1 VQGIKRVLMLFIV
14 FIFLTGCSVLN
25 PYHSQFSCPDTYN
38 GKCVPLKQA
47 YEESKKNVEPGNES
61 EKKDKKSDSSKNETK
76 EGLKKDN
83 KEKYTYRTELYKE
96 ISNILKQPS
105 TPFVVPP
112 KVMRVLILPY
122 TTKSNTLE
130 MSRYVYFFATP
141 PRWVLNQ
148 EGDK

>member
-1 VQGIKRVLMLFIV
+1 MRVIKKVLLLFIAS
-14 FIFLTGCSVLN
+14 FLLAGCSVFN
-25 PYHSQFSCPDTYN
+25 PYHSQFMCPNPYP

-47 YEESKKNVEPGNES
+47 YEESKKDVEPGNES
-61 EKKDKKSDSSKNETK
+61 GKKDKKSDVSENKIK
-76 EGLKKDN
+76 ENSG
-83 KEKYTYRTELYKE
+83 EECVYRYRTELYRE
-96 ISNILKQPS
+96 MASILKQPS

-141 PRWVLNQ
+141 PRWVLDQ
-148 EGDK
+148 EGGK

>member
-1 VQGIKRVLMLFIV
+1 MRVIKKVLLLFIV
-14 FIFLTGCSVLN
+14 SLFLAGCSVFN
-25 PYHSQFSCPDTYN
+25 PYHSQFMCPNPYP

-61 EKKDKKSDSSKNETK
+61 EKKDKKSDISENKIKESSE
-76 EGLKKDN
+76 E
-83 KEKYTYRTELYKE
+83 EYIYRTEFYKE
-96 ISNILKQPS
+96 MASILKQPS

-130 MSRYVYFFATP
+130 MSRYVYFFATL